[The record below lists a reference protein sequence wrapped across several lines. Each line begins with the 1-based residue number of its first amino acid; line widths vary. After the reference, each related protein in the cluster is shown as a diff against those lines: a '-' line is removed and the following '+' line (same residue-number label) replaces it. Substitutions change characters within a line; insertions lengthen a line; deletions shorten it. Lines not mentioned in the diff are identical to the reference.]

1 MTSDNEEQQQQQ
13 QKQKTH
19 IPGTENLNSFAD
31 KRIFVW
37 LRDNRKLFGILRTY
51 DQFGNLTL
59 SDTYERFYAGLEYAQ
74 VLHGVYLVRGENVV
88 LVGDLD
94 AEEYEAVQRRM
105 AKFHRPIEYVLPM
118 VQQDT
123 QETESRRKLLG
134 ARSEFAEYDLY

>member
-1 MTSDNEEQQQQQ
+1 MEEEVEQTS
-13 QKQKTH
+13 QKVH

-37 LRDNRKLFGILRTY
+37 LRDGRKLFGILRTY

-59 SDTYERFYAGLEYAQ
+59 TDTYERFYAGLEYAQ

-88 LVGDLD
+88 LCGDFD
-94 AEEYEAVQRRM
+94 PEENETVQRRM
-105 AKFHRPIEYVLPM
+105 AKFHRPVEYVLPM
-118 VQQDT
+118 VQEQM
-123 QETESRRKLLG
+123 QEVESKRKLLG